1 MCMCLCVCASV
12 CVCICL
18 CLYLQVCVCVCL
30 FPNFH
35 VYLPLLFHLCFVS
48 SCSMDSLDLTE
59 DGSSDNL
66 VGDGPLENSLA
77 AADSSSM
84 TGSLD
89 LSKGDNQKGMLFD
102 IGEEG
107 HEDKVGGSEIGEY
120 EHR

>member
-1 MCMCLCVCASV
+1 
-12 CVCICL
+12 
-18 CLYLQVCVCVCL
+18 
-30 FPNFH
+30 
-35 VYLPLLFHLCFVS
+35 
-48 SCSMDSLDLTE
+48 MDSLDLTE